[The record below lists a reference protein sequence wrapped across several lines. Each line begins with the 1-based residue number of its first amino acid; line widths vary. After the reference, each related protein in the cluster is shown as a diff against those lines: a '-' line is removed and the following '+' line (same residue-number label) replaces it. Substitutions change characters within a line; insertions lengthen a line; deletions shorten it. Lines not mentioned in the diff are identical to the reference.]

1 MLVEEIAVARLV
13 VDAVDDRT
21 EVEVSVG
28 RVRAEGDGDDWQRV
42 AEADRPEAGPGTLA
56 DATDQ
61 DRVDALWAIF
71 GGHRFV
77 ATEQVDLHEVS
88 RAGENVSPLGQT
100 NVS

>member
-1 MLVEEIAVARLV
+1 MLVEEIAAARLV
-13 VDAVDDRT
+13 VDTVDDRA
-21 EVEVSVG
+21 EVELCV
-28 RVRAEGDGDDWQRV
+28 RTVRAEGDGDDWQRV
-42 AEADRPEAGPGTLA
+42 AEADRPGAGQRTLA
-56 DATDQ
+56 GATDQ